1 MKEIKE
7 FEHESWGWFIDIESN
22 QNKELSLKK
31 NFENYNYLIKKSNG
45 INKYILVYNLIGT
58 ITIIYIMFSIF
69 KI

>member
-7 FEHESWGWFIDIESN
+7 FEHESWGWFIDLESN
-22 QNKELSLKK
+22 KNNEIFKK
-31 NFENYNYLIKKSNG
+31 KFENYNYLIKKSKC
-45 INKYILVYNLIGT
+45 INSYLIVYNLIGT